1 MQASGVFRPMVPGLP
16 AARRAARPSA
26 AFSLA
31 EPEGRAPAPE
41 GASPVARA
49 VLLQDD
55 FESRD
60 EARHGPANP
69 ALLADR
75 ALDALGRLQRDLL
88 GGGGTPRTAMMT
100 AAELPVAADPSLE
113 VILRGIR
120 TRARIELA
128 RAAAAMAVTSLKT
141 TMDQTFE
148 PPRPASA
155 PLGTGSAAR

>member
-1 MQASGVFRPMVPGLP
+1 MVPGLP

-41 GASPVARA
+41 GAGPVARA

-88 GGGGTPRTAMMT
+88 GGGGGGTPRTAMMT
-100 AAELPVAADPSLE
+100 AAELPVAADPGLE

-148 PPRPASA
+148 PPLPASA